1 MRDEV
6 ADEDEEHE
14 QQDEER
20 AEAQESGGVEVLVCL
35 EALFQGRLGRGGEEC
50 DGKVACGRG
59 GGGGDDYSR
68 EGGFFGCEWE
78 GEVYH

>member
-6 ADEDEEHE
+6 ADEDEEHK

-20 AEAQESGGVEVLVCL
+20 AEAQEPRGVEVLVRF

-59 GGGGDDYSR
+59 GGGGDNYSR

-78 GEVYH
+78 GEV